1 MKANELGK
9 RLGSISLSE
18 VSQGQQILDKI
29 NSVLPEDQKR
39 NLLLNGTQIQFL
51 AAENPKLSKISV
63 LSMDDAI
70 TLINELSEIKENEFN
85 DKQQSFR
92 WKNIIIGI
100 LTALMIIA
108 TLSVMGMYAHHSASN
123 GHTIDMD
130 FIKALME
137 LVKLFLTVMVGSV

>member
-51 AAENPKLSKISV
+51 AAENPKLSKISIM
-63 LSMDDAI
+63 SMDDAI
-70 TLINELSEIKENEFN
+70 MLINELSEIKENEFN

-92 WKNIIIGI
+92 WKNIIIVV

-108 TLSVMGMYAHHSASN
+108 TLSVMGMYAHQSASN

-130 FIKALME
+130 LIKALME

>member
-9 RLGSISLSE
+9 RLGLISLSE
-18 VSQGQQILDKI
+18 VTQGQQILDKI

-51 AAENPKLSKISV
+51 AAENPKLSKISIM
-63 LSMDDAI
+63 SMDDAI
-70 TLINELSEIKENEFN
+70 MLINELSEIKENEFN

-108 TLSVMGMYAHHSASN
+108 TLGVMGMYAHQSASN

-137 LVKLFLTVMVGSV
+137 LVKLFLTVMIGST